1 MIALARNVSQKMKVK
16 TSDLTQIIA
25 QASCLPERLGKQ
37 LQVTDSEQ
45 QLTSRLQRWCKVSA
59 HGNWEKFQ
67 KRLLWDGLD
76 VEQVQQVLR
85 SLPVIDSQILPVWA
99 ETLRAMIK
107 TASNFNP
114 PSLTP
119 INSQNPLVFQELLL
133 PAISVARQ
141 QLLSRLGTNSLSSEH
156 LPLKILSESA
166 YLTFECSLF
175 EKLLNLSAKTLT
187 AEYSRSV
194 ALMGIQLQNQT
205 TPQDEYNTFVDK
217 LLEDGMLGFF
227 QQYPVLGRLMA
238 TAIDFWVEATADFIQ
253 RLQADI
259 PAIQQTFSPSQ
270 SELGKVIG
278 LQPSLSDP
286 HHQGKTVIAL
296 TFESGLKLVY
306 KPKGLEA
313 EVAFTQFLD
322 WCNQQDISLPFKVL
336 KICDRS
342 DYGWVE
348 YVEHLP
354 CADKAAAQRFYQ
366 RAGMLLC
373 LLHIL
378 RVSDCHHQNLVA
390 NGEHFVLVDMET
402 LMQPEAKLMADFPQ
416 VTEVEKIVGQQF
428 WDSVVRTGLLPRWN
442 FLENGCIAYQNNA
455 LSRCQNHPSPALTNL
470 PMLDG
475 IPLEGGDYLDE
486 IVWGFEQMY
495 RLLIS
500 HQQVLLAEDSPLTAL
515 QNVQVRF
522 MFRMSQVYGKILEHT
537 QSPKWLR
544 NGIDKS
550 IEIDHL
556 SRAFLTV
563 NEKPRSWRILSKELQ
578 AMEQLDIPYFR
589 AVPGSD
595 ELVLE
600 PGESIADYF
609 QEPSYKTVQTQL
621 ENLSEAD
628 LARQVEIIKGCF
640 YAQGKSVDLQGDSS
654 PGNTPPLKRGVGGI
668 EEALNSPN
676 PVKSQSHSLVPLT
689 KEQLLQEATRL
700 AEEIQARA
708 IWGSDGSVKW
718 IGFNYFPNAKCFQ
731 FEPLGNN
738 LYNGNSGIAL
748 FLAALDYVRGTNQ
761 FRELVMGALFS
772 IRKFLQTFDFESHR
786 RFVRQGIGGGMGLGS
801 LIYGLVTTSQF
812 LREPALVEDAAR
824 IANLITPE
832 LIAADQQFDIIY
844 GASGAILGLLSL
856 YHHTQE
862 PKILERAIN
871 CGQHLL
877 NHQVKVAGIPQAWNI
892 LQQGQYLGF
901 FHGAGGIAYALL
913 RLYAVTADS
922 AYLAAA
928 KAAITY
934 ERSVFLEQPEEKIQS
949 SRFDIAGEILLGRLA
964 SLSILNTND
973 FYQELEIV
981 LRTTHTNDL
990 IDVDSIRCGNFGKI
1004 EMLLLASQKFDRPEL
1019 REKALIRASDI
1030 VNDAQIAGGYQ
1041 FLKLPISVFNPGLF
1055 QGTAGIGYELLRLVE
1070 ELLPSVLSFVS

>member
-1 MIALARNVSQKMKVK
+1 MKVQK
-16 TSDLTQIIA
+16 SDLTQITA
-25 QASCLPERLGKQ
+25 QASCLSERLGKQ

-45 QLTSRLQRWCKVSA
+45 QLTLRLHRWCKVSA

-76 VEQVQQVLR
+76 VEQVQQALR
-85 SLPVIDSQILPVWA
+85 SLPVVDSQILPVWS
-99 ETLRAMIK
+99 ETLRAMIE
-107 TASNFNP
+107 TASNFHP

-119 INSQNPLVFQELLL
+119 INPQTLAFQELLL
-133 PAISVARQ
+133 PTIFVARQ
-141 QLLSRLGTNSLSSEH
+141 QLLIRLGTNSLSDEH
-156 LPLKILSESA
+156 LPLKILSESS
-166 YLTFECSLF
+166 YLTFECSLL

-187 AEYSRSV
+187 AEYSHFV
-194 ALMGIQLQNQT
+194 ALEQKFPDRMGIESQNQT
-205 TPQDEYNTFVDK
+205 NPQDKYNTFVEK
-217 LLEDGMLGFF
+217 LLGDGMLGFF

-238 TAIDFWVEATADFIQ
+238 TAVDFWVEAIADFLQ

-259 PAIQQTFSPSQ
+259 PAIQQIFSPLQ
-270 SELGKVIG
+270 SHLGKVIDI
-278 LQPSLSDP
+278 QPSLSDP
-286 HHQGKTVIAL
+286 HHQGRTVIAL
-296 TFESGLKLVY
+296 TFKSGLKLVY
-306 KPKGLEA
+306 KPKGLKA

-348 YVEHLP
+348 YIEHLP
-354 CADKAAAQRFYQ
+354 CIDKAAAQRFYQ
-366 RAGMLLC
+366 RSGMLLC

-378 RVSDCHHQNLVA
+378 RVTDCHHENLVA

-402 LMQPEAKLMADFPQ
+402 LMQPEAKLMTDFPEE
-416 VTEVEKIVGQQF
+416 TEVEKIVGKQF

-442 FLENGCIAYQNNA
+442 FLENGYIAYQNNA
-455 LSRCQNHPSPALTNL
+455 LSRCQNHPSPALTNV

-486 IVWGFEQMY
+486 IVWGFEQIY

-500 HQQVLLAEDSPLTAL
+500 RKHILLAEDSPLAAL
-515 QNVQVRF
+515 KNVQVRF
-522 MFRMSQVYGKILEHT
+522 MFRMSQVYAKILQHI

-544 NGIDKS
+544 NGIDRS

-556 SRAFLTV
+556 SRAFLV
-563 NEKPRSWRILSKELQ
+563 VDEKPHYWGILSKELQ
-578 AMEQLDIPYFR
+578 AMEQLDIPYFS
-589 AVPGSD
+589 ACPGSD

-600 PGESIADYF
+600 PGESLAEYF

-640 YAQGKSVDLQGDSS
+640 YAEGKAVNLERDSITLDS
-654 PGNTPPLKRGVGGI
+654 
-668 EEALNSPN
+668 
-676 PVKSQSHSLVPLT
+676 VKSQSHSLISLT
-689 KEQLLQEATRL
+689 KQQLLQEAMRL
-700 AEEIQARA
+700 AEEIQAQA
-708 IWGSDGSVKW
+708 IWGNDGSVKW

-731 FEPLGNN
+731 FEPLGDN

-772 IRKFLQTFDFESHR
+772 TRKFLQTFDFESHR

-801 LIYGLVTTSQF
+801 LIYGLVTISQF
-812 LREPALVEDAAR
+812 LKEPALVEDATG
-824 IANLITPE
+824 IANFITPE
-832 LIAADQQFDIIY
+832 LIATDQQFNIIY

-877 NHQVKVAGIPQAWNI
+877 NHQVKVAGIPQTWNI
-892 LQQGQYLGF
+892 LQQGQYTGF

-913 RLYAVTADS
+913 RLYAITADS

-928 KAAITY
+928 KAAMTY
-934 ERSVFLEQPEEKIQS
+934 EWSVFLQQTEKNIQF
-949 SRFDIAGEILLGRLA
+949 SRFDIAGEILLARLA
-964 SLSILNTND
+964 SLSILNTD
-973 FYQELEIV
+973 DVYQELEIV
-981 LRTTHTNDL
+981 LRTTRTNDL
-990 IDVDSIRCGNFGKI
+990 IDVDAIECGNFAKM
-1004 EMLLLASQKFDRPEL
+1004 EMLLLAAQKLNRPEL
-1019 REKALIRASDI
+1019 REEAIMKAFYI
-1030 VNDAQIAGGYQ
+1030 VNAAQLAGGYQ
-1041 FLKLPISVFNPGLF
+1041 FIKLPISVFNPGLF
-1055 QGTAGIGYELLRLVE
+1055 HGTAGIGYELLRVVE
-1070 ELLPSVLSFVS
+1070 DLLPSVLSFCISPAQFHR

>member
-1 MIALARNVSQKMKVK
+1 MKVK
-16 TSDLTQIIA
+16 ISDLTQIIA
-25 QASCLPERLGKQ
+25 QASCLSERVGKQ

-45 QLTSRLQRWCKVSA
+45 QLTSRLHRWCEVSA

-67 KRLLWDGLD
+67 KRLLWDRLD
-76 VEQVQQVLR
+76 VEQVQQALR
-85 SLPVIDSQILPVWA
+85 SLPVVDSQILPVWA
-99 ETLRAMIK
+99 KTLRAIIE
-107 TASNFNP
+107 TASNFHP

-119 INSQNPLVFQELLL
+119 INPQTLAFQELLL

-141 QLLSRLGTNSLSSEH
+141 QLLIRLGTNSLSGEH
-156 LPLKILSESA
+156 LPLKILSESS

-194 ALMGIQLQNQT
+194 ALVEIQLQNQAT
-205 TPQDEYNTFVDK
+205 YQDEYNTFVEK
-217 LLEDGMLGFF
+217 LLGDGMLGFF

-238 TAIDFWVEATADFIQ
+238 TAIDFWVEAIAYFLQ

-270 SELGKVIG
+270 SHLGKVIDIK
-278 LQPSLSDP
+278 PSLSDP
-286 HHQGKTVIAL
+286 HHQGRTVIAL

-306 KPKGLEA
+306 KPKGLGA

-366 RAGMLLC
+366 RSGMLLC

-378 RVSDCHHQNLVA
+378 RVTDCHHQNLIA

-402 LMQPEAKLMADFPQ
+402 LMQPEAKLMAGFPE
-416 VTEVEKIVGQQF
+416 VTAVEKIVGQQF
-428 WDSVVRTGLLPRWN
+428 WDSVVRTGLLPRWD

-455 LSRCQNHPSPALTNL
+455 LSRCQNHPSPALTNV
-470 PMLDG
+470 PMLNG
-475 IPLEGGDYLDE
+475 IPLEGNDYLDE
-486 IVWGFEQMY
+486 IVWGFEQIY
-495 RLLIS
+495 RFFMS
-500 HQQVLLAEDSPLTAL
+500 HQQVLLAEDSPLAAL

-522 MFRMSQVYGKILEHT
+522 MFRMTRIYGKILQHI

-550 IEIDHL
+550 IEIEHL
-556 SRAFLTV
+556 SRGFLTV
-563 NEKPRSWRILSKELQ
+563 NEKPHYWRILSKELQ
-578 AMEQLDIPYFR
+578 AMEQLDIPYFS
-589 AVPGSD
+589 ACPGSD
-595 ELVLE
+595 ELVFE
-600 PGESIADYF
+600 PGESIGEYF

-640 YAQGKSVDLQGDSS
+640 YAQGKAVNLQGDSIS
-654 PGNTPPLKRGVGGI
+654 PD
-668 EEALNSPN
+668 S
-676 PVKSQSHSLVPLT
+676 VKSQSHNLVPLT
-689 KEQLLQEATRL
+689 KEQLLEEATRL

-708 IWGSDGSVKW
+708 IWGSDGSVQW
-718 IGFNYFPNAKCFQ
+718 IGFNYIPNAKCFQ

-738 LYNGNSGIAL
+738 LYNGNCGIAL

-786 RFVRQGIGGGMGLGS
+786 RFVRQGIGGGMGLSS
-801 LIYGLVTTSQF
+801 LIYSLVTISQF
-812 LREPALVEDAAR
+812 LREPALVEDAVG
-824 IANLITPE
+824 IANFITPE

-928 KAAITY
+928 KAAIIY
-934 ERSVFLEQPEEKIQS
+934 ERSVFLQEPAKNIQS
-949 SRFDIAGEILLGRLA
+949 SRFDIAGEILLARLA
-964 SLSILNTND
+964 SLSILNTTD
-973 FYQELEIV
+973 VYQELEIV
-981 LRTTHTNDL
+981 LRTTRTNDL
-990 IDVDSIRCGNFGKI
+990 IDVDSLECGNFGKI
-1004 EMLLLASQKFDRPEL
+1004 EMLLLAAKKLNRPEL
-1019 REKALIRASDI
+1019 REDALIRASYI
-1030 VNDAQIAGGYQ
+1030 VTDAQLAGGYQ
-1041 FLKLPISVFNPGLF
+1041 FLKLPNSVFNPGLF

-1070 ELLPSVLSFVS
+1070 DLLPSVLSFC

>member
-1 MIALARNVSQKMKVK
+1 MKVK

-25 QASCLPERLGKQ
+25 QASCLSERLGKQ
-37 LQVTDSEQ
+37 LQVTESEQ
-45 QLTSRLQRWCKVSA
+45 QLTSRLQRWCKVSS

-76 VEQVQQVLR
+76 IEQVQQVLR
-85 SLPVIDSQILPVWA
+85 SLPVIDSQSLPFWA
-99 ETLRAMIK
+99 KTLRAMIE
-107 TASNFNP
+107 TASNFYP

-119 INSQNPLVFQELLL
+119 INPQTLAFQELLL

-141 QLLSRLGTNSLSSEH
+141 QLLIRLGTNSLSSQH
-156 LPLKILSESA
+156 LPLKILSESS

-187 AEYSRSV
+187 AEYSRFV
-194 ALMGIQLQNQT
+194 ALMEIQLQNQT
-205 TPQDEYNTFVDK
+205 NPQEEYNTFVEK
-217 LLEDGMLGFF
+217 LLADGMLGFF
-227 QQYPVLGRLMA
+227 LEYPVLGRLMA
-238 TAIDFWVEATADFIQ
+238 TAIDFWVEEIAYFLQ

-259 PAIQQTFSPSQ
+259 PAIQQIFSRSQ
-270 SELGKVIG
+270 PHLGKVIDIK
-278 LQPSLSDP
+278 PSLSDP
-286 HHQGKTVIAL
+286 HHQGRTVIAL
-296 TFESGLKLVY
+296 TFDSGLKLIY
-306 KPKGLEA
+306 KPKGLGA
-313 EVAFTQFLD
+313 EVAFTQLLD
-322 WCNQQDISLPFKVL
+322 WCNQQDIFLHFKVL

-354 CADKAAAQRFYQ
+354 CQDQAAAQRFYQ

-378 RVSDCHHQNLVA
+378 RVTDCHHQNLVA
-390 NGEHFVLVDMET
+390 HGEHFVLVDMET

-416 VTEVEKIVGQQF
+416 AKEVEKIVDKQF

-495 RLLIS
+495 RFLMS
-500 HQQVLLAEDSPLTAL
+500 HQQVLLAEDSPLVAF
-515 QNVQVRF
+515 QSVQVRF
-522 MFRMSQVYGKILEHT
+522 MFRMSQVYAKILEHT
-537 QSPKWLR
+537 QHPKWLR

-563 NEKPRSWRILSKELQ
+563 NEKPHYWQILSKELQ
-578 AMEQLDIPYFR
+578 AMEQLDIPYFS
-589 AVPGSD
+589 ACPGSD
-595 ELVLE
+595 ELVLA
-600 PGESIADYF
+600 PGESIAEYF
-609 QEPSYKTVQTQL
+609 HEPSYKTVQTQL
-621 ENLSEAD
+621 ENLNEED

-640 YAQGKSVDLQGDSS
+640 YAEGKTVNLQVESRTPDSVK
-654 PGNTPPLKRGVGGI
+654 T
-668 EEALNSPN
+668 
-676 PVKSQSHSLVPLT
+676 QSDHLIPLT

-708 IWGSDGSVKW
+708 ILGSDGSVQW
-718 IGFNYFPNAKCFQ
+718 IGFNYIPNAKCFQ
-731 FEPLGNN
+731 FAALGDN

-748 FLAALDYVRGTNQ
+748 FLAALDYVKGTNQ
-761 FRELVMGALFS
+761 FRELAMGALFS
-772 IRKFLQTFDFESHR
+772 LRKFLQTFDYQSQR

-801 LIYGLVTTSQF
+801 LIYGLVTISQF
-812 LREPALVEDAAR
+812 LREPALIEDAAK
-824 IANLITPE
+824 IANFITPE
-832 LIAADQQFDIIY
+832 LIAADQHFDIIY

-856 YHHTQE
+856 YHHTQN
-862 PKILERAIN
+862 PKILECAIN

-877 NHQVKVAGIPQAWNI
+877 NHQVQVAGVPQAWNI
-892 LQQGQYLGF
+892 LQQGQYIGF

-913 RLYAVTADS
+913 RLYEVTADS

-928 KAAITY
+928 KVAMTY
-934 ERSVFLEQPEEKIQS
+934 QWSVFLQQTEENIQS
-949 SRFDIAGEILLGRLA
+949 SRFHIAGEIFLARLA

-973 FYQELEIV
+973 FTQELEIV
-981 LRTTHTNDL
+981 LRTTPTSDL
-990 IDVDSIRCGNFGKI
+990 IDVDSIECGNFGKT
-1004 EMLLLASQKFDRPEL
+1004 EMLLLAGQKLIRPEL
-1019 REKALIRASDI
+1019 REKALIRASSI
-1030 VNDAQIAGGYQ
+1030 VNRGQLTGGYQ
-1041 FLKLPISVFNPGLF
+1041 FLKLPSSVFNPGLF

-1070 ELLPSVLSFVS
+1070 DLLPSVLSFCISRTQFHQ

>member
-1 MIALARNVSQKMKVK
+1 MKVK

-25 QASCLPERLGKQ
+25 QASCLSERMGKQ
-37 LQVTDSEQ
+37 LQVIDSEQ
-45 QLTSRLQRWCKVSA
+45 QLISCLQRWCKVSA

-76 VEQVQQVLR
+76 VEQVQQALR
-85 SLPVIDSQILPVWA
+85 SLPIVDSQVLPVWA
-99 ETLRAMIK
+99 ETLRAMIE
-107 TASNFNP
+107 TAYNFHP
-114 PSLTP
+114 PSLIP
-119 INSQNPLVFQELLL
+119 INPQEHIAFQELLL

-141 QLLSRLGTNSLSSEH
+141 QLLTRLGTNSLSDEH
-156 LPLKILSESA
+156 LPLKILSKSS
-166 YLTFECSLF
+166 YLTFERSLL

-187 AEYSRSV
+187 TEYSRSV
-194 ALMGIQLQNQT
+194 ALMEIQLQNQT
-205 TPQDEYNTFVDK
+205 TPQDEYNTFVEN
-217 LLEDGMLGFF
+217 LLGDGMLGFF

-238 TAIDFWVEATADFIQ
+238 TAINFWVEEIADFLH
-253 RLQADI
+253 RLQVDI

-270 SELGKVIG
+270 PDLGKV
-278 LQPSLSDP
+278 LDVQPSLSDP
-286 HHQGKTVIAL
+286 HHQGRTVTAL

-306 KPKGLEA
+306 KPKGLGA
-313 EVAFTQFLD
+313 EVAFTQFLN
-322 WCNQQDISLPFKVL
+322 WCNQQDISLLFKVL

-348 YVEHLP
+348 YIEHLP

-366 RAGMLLC
+366 RSGMLLC

-378 RVSDCHHQNLVA
+378 RVTDCHHQNLVA
-390 NGEHFVLVDMET
+390 NGEHFILVDMET
-402 LMQPEAKLMADFPQ
+402 LMQPEAKLIADFPQ
-416 VTEVEKIVGQQF
+416 ETEVEKIVGKQF
-428 WDSVVRTGLLPRWN
+428 WDSVVRTGFLPRWG

-455 LSRCQNHPSPALTNL
+455 LSRCQNHPSPALTNV

-475 IPLEGGDYLDE
+475 IPLEGVDYLDE

-500 HQQVLLAEDSPLTAL
+500 RKHILLAEDSPLAAL
-515 QNVQVRF
+515 KNVQVRF
-522 MFRMSQVYGKILEHT
+522 MFRMSKVYAKILEHI

-544 NGIDKS
+544 NGIDRS

-556 SRAFLTV
+556 SRAFLV
-563 NEKPRSWRILSKELQ
+563 IDEKPHYWRILSNELQ
-578 AMEQLDIPYFR
+578 AMEQLDIPYFS
-589 AVPGSD
+589 ACPGSD

-600 PGESIADYF
+600 PGKSIAEYF

-621 ENLSEAD
+621 ESLSTED
-628 LARQVEIIKGCF
+628 LAQQVEIIKGCF
-640 YAQGKSVDLQGDSS
+640 YAEGKTVNLQGNSITLDS
-654 PGNTPPLKRGVGGI
+654 
-668 EEALNSPN
+668 
-676 PVKSQSHSLVPLT
+676 VKSQSHSLVPLT

-731 FEPLGNN
+731 FEPLGDN

-772 IRKFLQTFDFESHR
+772 TRKFLQTFDFESHR

-812 LREPALVEDAAR
+812 LRQPALMEDAAK
-824 IANLITPE
+824 IANFITPE

-862 PKILERAIN
+862 PKILEPAIN

-877 NHQVKVAGIPQAWNI
+877 NHQVKAAGIPQAWNI
-892 LQQGQYLGF
+892 LQQGQYIGF

-934 ERSVFLEQPEEKIQS
+934 KWSVFQQQPEENIQC
-949 SRFDIAGEILLGRLA
+949 SRFDIAEEILLARLA

-973 FYQELEIV
+973 VDQELEIV
-981 LRTTHTNDL
+981 LRTTCTNDL
-990 IDVDSIRCGNFGKI
+990 IDVDSIECGNFGKI
-1004 EMLLLASQKFDRPEL
+1004 EMLLLAAQKLNRPKL
-1019 REKALIRASDI
+1019 REEALIRASYI
-1030 VNDAQIAGGYQ
+1030 VNNAQLVGGYQ
-1041 FLKLPISVFNPGLF
+1041 FLKLPSSVFNPGLF
-1055 QGTAGIGYELLRLVE
+1055 QGTTGIGYELLRLVE
-1070 ELLPSVLSFVS
+1070 DSLPSILSF

>member
-1 MIALARNVSQKMKVK
+1 MKVK
-16 TSDLTQIIA
+16 TSDLMQIII
-25 QASCLPERLGKQ
+25 QASCLSERLGKQ

-59 HGNWEKFQ
+59 HGNWGKFQ

-76 VEQVQQVLR
+76 IEQVQQVLR
-85 SLPVIDSQILPVWA
+85 SLPVVDSQILPVWA
-99 ETLRAMIK
+99 ETLRAIIE
-107 TASNFNP
+107 TASNFHP
-114 PSLTP
+114 PSLTL
-119 INSQNPLVFQELLL
+119 INPQKPLAFQELLL

-141 QLLSRLGTNSLSSEH
+141 QLLIRLGTNSLSDEH
-156 LPLKILSESA
+156 LPLKILSESS
-166 YLTFECSLF
+166 YLTFECSLL
-175 EKLLNLSAKTLT
+175 EKLLNLSAKTLA
-187 AEYSRSV
+187 AEYSRFV
-194 ALMGIQLQNQT
+194 ALEQKLLHEVEIKPQNLT
-205 TPQDEYNTFVDK
+205 TRQDKYNTFVEK
-217 LLEDGMLGFF
+217 LLEDGMLRFF
-227 QQYPVLGRLMA
+227 QQYSVLGRLMA
-238 TAIDFWVEATADFIQ
+238 TAIDFWVEAIADFLQ
-253 RLQADI
+253 RLQVDI
-259 PAIQQTFSPSQ
+259 SEIQQIFSPSQ
-270 SELGKVIG
+270 PYLGKVIDI
-278 LQPSLSDP
+278 QPSLSDP
-286 HHQGKTVIAL
+286 HHQGRTVIAL

-306 KPKGLEA
+306 KPKVLGA

-354 CADKAAAQRFYQ
+354 CKDQAAAQRFYQ

-378 RVSDCHHQNLVA
+378 RVTDCHHENLVA

-416 VTEVEKIVGQQF
+416 VTEVEKVVGKQF
-428 WDSVVRTGLLPRWN
+428 WDSVVRTGLLPRWD

-455 LSRCQNHPSPALTNL
+455 LSRCQNHPSPALTNV
-470 PMLDG
+470 PMLNG

-500 HQQVLLAEDSPLTAL
+500 RQHILLAEDSPLVAL

-522 MFRMSQVYGKILEHT
+522 MFRMTQVYGKILQHI

-544 NGIDKS
+544 NGIDRS

-556 SRAFLTV
+556 SRGFLV
-563 NEKPRSWRILSKELQ
+563 VDEKPHNWRILSKELQ
-578 AMEQLDIPYFR
+578 AMEQLDIPYFS

-595 ELVLE
+595 KLVLE
-600 PGESIADYF
+600 PGESIAEYF

-621 ENLSEAD
+621 ENLSTAD

-640 YAQGKSVDLQGDSS
+640 YAQGKSVNLQGDSI
-654 PGNTPPLKRGVGGI
+654 TP
-668 EEALNSPN
+668 E
-676 PVKSQSHSLVPLT
+676 PVKSQIHSLVSLT

-708 IWGSDGSVKW
+708 IWGNDGSVQW
-718 IGFNYFPNAKCFQ
+718 IGFNYFPNANCFQ
-731 FEPLGNN
+731 FEPLGDN

-772 IRKFLQTFDFESHR
+772 IRKFLQTFHFESHR

-801 LIYGLVTTSQF
+801 LIYALVTISQF
-812 LREPALVEDAAR
+812 FREPALVEDAGG

-877 NHQVKVAGIPQAWNI
+877 NHQVKVAGIPQAWDI
-892 LQQGQYLGF
+892 LQQGQYTGF

-922 AYLAAA
+922 TYLAAA
-928 KAAITY
+928 KAAMTY
-934 ERSVFLEQPEEKIQS
+934 EWSVFLQPEENIQS
-949 SRFDIAGEILLGRLA
+949 SRFDLPGEILLARLA
-964 SLSILNTND
+964 SLSILNTTD
-973 FYQELEIV
+973 VDQELEIV
-981 LRTTHTNDL
+981 LITTRTNDL
-990 IDVDSIRCGNFGKI
+990 IDVDSIECGNFGKI
-1004 EMLLLASQKFDRPEL
+1004 EMLLLAAQKLDRPEL
-1019 REKALIRASDI
+1019 REEALTRTSYI
-1030 VNDAQIAGGYQ
+1030 VNAARLAGGYQ
-1041 FLKLPISVFNPGLF
+1041 FFKLPSSVFNPGLF

-1070 ELLPSVLSFVS
+1070 DLLPSVLSFCICPAQFHQ

>member
-1 MIALARNVSQKMKVK
+1 MKVK

-25 QASCLPERLGKQ
+25 QASCLSERLGKQ

-45 QLTSRLQRWCKVSA
+45 QLTSHLQRWCKVSA

-85 SLPVIDSQILPVWA
+85 SLPVVDSQIPVWA
-99 ETLRAMIK
+99 ETLRAMIE
-107 TASNFNP
+107 TASNFHL

-119 INSQNPLVFQELLL
+119 INPQTLAFQELLL

-141 QLLSRLGTNSLSSEH
+141 QLLTRLDTNSLSNEH
-156 LPLKILSESA
+156 LPLKVLSESA
-166 YLTFECSLF
+166 YLTFECSLL

-187 AEYSRSV
+187 AEYSRFV

-205 TPQDEYNTFVDK
+205 TWQNEYNTFVDK
-217 LLEDGMLGFF
+217 LLQDGMLGFF
-227 QQYPVLGRLMA
+227 LQYPVLGRLMA

-270 SELGKVIG
+270 SHLGKVIDIE
-278 LQPSLSDP
+278 PSLSDP
-286 HHQGKTVIAL
+286 HHQGRTVIAL

-306 KPKGLEA
+306 KPKGLGA

-322 WCNQQDISLPFKVL
+322 WCNQQDISLLFKVL

-354 CADKAAAQRFYQ
+354 CKDQAAAQRFYQ

-378 RVSDCHHQNLVA
+378 RVTDCHHQNLVA

-416 VTEVEKIVGQQF
+416 ITEVEKIVDKQF
-428 WDSVVRTGLLPRWN
+428 WNSVIRTGLLPRWN

-455 LSRCQNHPSPALTNL
+455 LSRCQNHPSPALTNV
-470 PMLDG
+470 PMLNG

-486 IVWGFEQMY
+486 IVRGFEQIY

-500 HQQVLLAEDSPLTAL
+500 RQHILLSEDSPLTAL

-522 MFRMSQVYGKILEHT
+522 MFRMSQVYGKILEHI

-589 AVPGSD
+589 AVPGSN

-600 PGESIADYF
+600 PGESIAEYF

-621 ENLSEAD
+621 ESLSEAD

-640 YAQGKSVDLQGDSS
+640 YAQGKVVNLQGGSI
-654 PGNTPPLKRGVGGI
+654 TP
-668 EEALNSPN
+668 A

-708 IWGSDGSVKW
+708 IWGSDGSVRW
-718 IGFNYFPNAKCFQ
+718 IGFSYLPNAKCFQ
-731 FEPLGNN
+731 FGPLGDN
-738 LYNGNSGIAL
+738 LYNGNCGIAL
-748 FLAALDYVRGTNQ
+748 FLAALDYVRGTSQ
-761 FRELVMGALFS
+761 FRDLVMGALFS
-772 IRKFLQTFDFESHR
+772 IRKFLQTFDFESRR

-801 LIYGLVTTSQF
+801 LIYGLVTISQF
-812 LREPALVEDAAR
+812 LREPTLVEDAVG
-824 IANLITPE
+824 IANFITPE

-844 GASGAILGLLSL
+844 GASGTILGLLSL

-862 PKILERAIN
+862 PKILERVIN

-877 NHQVKVAGIPQAWNI
+877 KHQVKVAGISQAWNI
-892 LQQGQYLGF
+892 LQQGQYTGF

-913 RLYAVTADS
+913 RLYAVTTDS

-928 KAAITY
+928 KAAMTY
-934 ERSVFLEQPEEKIQS
+934 EWSVFLQELEKNIQA
-949 SRFDIAGEILLGRLA
+949 SRFDIARKILLARLA
-964 SLSILNTND
+964 SLSILNTTD
-973 FYQELEIV
+973 VCQELETV
-981 LRTTHTNDL
+981 LRTTRISDL
-990 IDVDSIRCGNFGKI
+990 IDVDSIECGNFGKI
-1004 EMLLLASQKFDRPEL
+1004 DMLLLAAQKLNRPEL
-1019 REKALIRASDI
+1019 REETLKRASYI
-1030 VNDAQIAGGYQ
+1030 VNGAQLAGGYQ
-1041 FLKLPISVFNPGLF
+1041 SLKLPSSVFNPGLF
-1055 QGTAGIGYELLRLVE
+1055 QGTAGIGYELLQLVE
-1070 ELLPSVLSFVS
+1070 GLLPSVSCFYTSLT

>member
-1 MIALARNVSQKMKVK
+1 MKVK

-25 QASCLPERLGKQ
+25 RASYLSERLGKQ
-37 LQVTDSEQ
+37 LQVTESEQ
-45 QLTSRLQRWCKVSA
+45 QLTSRLHRWCKVSA

-67 KRLLWDGLD
+67 KRLLWDGLE

-85 SLPVIDSQILPVWA
+85 SHPVVDSQSLPVWA
-99 ETLRAMIK
+99 ETLRAIIE
-107 TASNFNP
+107 TASNFEP
-114 PSLTP
+114 PSFTP
-119 INSQNPLVFQELLL
+119 INPQNFLAFQELLL

-141 QLLSRLGTNSLSSEH
+141 QLLIRLDANFLSGQH
-156 LPLKILSESA
+156 LPLKVISESA
-166 YLTFECSLF
+166 YLAFECSLF

-194 ALMGIQLQNQT
+194 ALMEVQLPNQN
-205 TPQDEYNTFVDK
+205 PQDQYNTFVEK
-217 LLEDGMLGFF
+217 LLGDGMLGFF

-238 TAIDFWVEATADFIQ
+238 TYIDFWVEEIADFLQ
-253 RLQADI
+253 RLQVDI
-259 PAIQQTFSPSQ
+259 PAIQQTFSLSQ
-270 SELGKVIG
+270 SHLGKVIEIK
-278 LQPSLSDP
+278 PSLSDP
-286 HHQGKTVIAL
+286 HHQGRTVTAL
-296 TFESGLKLVY
+296 IFESGLKLIY
-306 KPKGLEA
+306 KPKGLGA

-322 WCNQQDISLPFKVL
+322 WCNQQDICLPFKVL

-354 CADKAAAQRFYQ
+354 CADQAAAQRFYQ
-366 RAGMLLC
+366 RSGMLLC

-378 RVSDCHHQNLVA
+378 RVTDCHHQNLVA

-402 LMQPEAKLMADFPQ
+402 LMHPEAKLMAEFPQ

-428 WDSVVRTGLLPRWN
+428 WDSVVRTGILPRWN

-455 LSRCQNHPSPALTNL
+455 LSRCQNHPSPALTNV
-470 PMLDG
+470 PMLDS

-495 RLLIS
+495 RFLMS
-500 HQQVLLAEDSPLTAL
+500 HQQVLLAEDSPLAAL

-522 MFRMSQVYGKILEHT
+522 MFRMSQVYAKILEHI
-537 QSPKWLR
+537 QSPKSLR

-563 NEKPRSWRILSKELQ
+563 DEKPHYWQILSKELQ
-578 AMEQLDIPYFR
+578 AMEQLDIPYFS
-589 AVPGSD
+589 ACPGSD
-595 ELVLE
+595 ELVLA
-600 PGESIADYF
+600 PGESIGKYF

-621 ENLSEAD
+621 ENLSETD

-640 YAQGKSVDLQGDSS
+640 YAEGKTVNLQVESRTPDSVK
-654 PGNTPPLKRGVGGI
+654 T
-668 EEALNSPN
+668 
-676 PVKSQSHSLVPLT
+676 QSDHLIPLT

-700 AEEIQARA
+700 AEEIQSRA

-718 IGFNYFPNAKCFQ
+718 IGFNYIPNAKCFQ
-731 FEPLGNN
+731 FKPLGDN

-748 FLAALDYVRGTNQ
+748 FLAALDYVKGTNEFQ
-761 FRELVMGALFS
+761 ELVMGALFS
-772 IRKFLQTFDFESHR
+772 LRKFLQTFDYESQR

-801 LIYGLVTTSQF
+801 LIYGLVTISQF
-812 LREPALVEDAAR
+812 LREPALVEDAVK
-824 IANLITPE
+824 IANFITPE

-856 YHHTQE
+856 YRHIQD

-877 NHQVKVAGIPQAWNI
+877 NHQVKVAGIPQAWNT

-913 RLYAVTADS
+913 RLYEVTSNS

-928 KAAITY
+928 KAAISY
-934 ERSVFLEQPEEKIQS
+934 EWSVFLQQTKENIQAS
-949 SRFDIAGEILLGRLA
+949 GFDIAGKILLGRLA
-964 SLSILNTND
+964 SLSILDTTD
-973 FYQELEIV
+973 VDQELEIF
-981 LRTTHTNDL
+981 LRTTRTNDL
-990 IDVDSIRCGNFGKI
+990 IDVDSIEIGNFGKI
-1004 EMLLLASQKFDRPEL
+1004 EMLLLAAQKLDRPKL
-1019 REKALIRASDI
+1019 REEALIRASSI
-1030 VNDAQIAGGYQ
+1030 INRGQVAGDYQ
-1041 FLKLPISVFNPGLF
+1041 FLKLTSFVFNPGLF

-1070 ELLPSVLSFVS
+1070 DLLPSVLSFCMNPAQFYR

>member
-1 MIALARNVSQKMKVK
+1 MKVK

-25 QASCLPERLGKQ
+25 QASCLSERLGKK

-45 QLTSRLQRWCKVSA
+45 QLTSRLQRWCKVSS

-67 KRLLWDGLD
+67 KRLLWDGLNI
-76 VEQVQQVLR
+76 EQVQQALR

-99 ETLRAMIK
+99 ETLRAMIE
-107 TASNFNP
+107 TASNFYS

-119 INSQNPLVFQELLL
+119 INSRNPLAFQELLL

-141 QLLSRLGTNSLSSEH
+141 QLLTRLGSNSLSEEY

-166 YLTFECSLF
+166 YLTLECSLL
-175 EKLLNLSAKTLT
+175 EQLLNLSTKTLT
-187 AEYSRSV
+187 AEYSNSV
-194 ALMGIQLQNQT
+194 ALMKVQLQNQAT
-205 TPQDEYNTFVDK
+205 RQNEYNAFVEK
-217 LLEDGMLGFF
+217 LLGDGMLGFF

-238 TAIDFWVEATADFIQ
+238 TAIDFWVEATADFLQ
-253 RLQADI
+253 RLQVDI
-259 PAIQQTFSPSQ
+259 PAIGQIFSPSQ
-270 SELGKVIG
+270 PYLGKVVDI
-278 LQPSLSDP
+278 QPSLSDP

-296 TFESGLKLVY
+296 TFDSGLKLVY
-306 KPKGLEA
+306 KPKGLGA

-342 DYGWVE
+342 NYGWVE
-348 YVEHLP
+348 YVEHLS
-354 CADKAAAQRFYQ
+354 CKDQAAAQRFYQ

-373 LLHIL
+373 LLYTL
-378 RVSDCHHQNLVA
+378 RVTDCHHQNLVA

-402 LMQPEAKLMADFPQ
+402 LMQPEAKLMADSPQ
-416 VTEVEKIVGQQF
+416 VTEVEEIVGKQF
-428 WDSVVRTGLLPRWN
+428 WDSVVRTGILPRWD
-442 FLENGCIAYQNNA
+442 FLKNGCIAYQNNA
-455 LSRCQNHPSPALTNL
+455 LSRCQNHPSPALTNV

-475 IPLEGGDYLDE
+475 IPLAGEDYLDE
-486 IVWGFEQMY
+486 IVGGFEKMY

-500 HQQVLLAEDSPLTAL
+500 RQHILLAEDSPLAAL

-522 MFRMSQVYGKILEHT
+522 MFRMSQVYAKILEHS
-537 QSPKWLR
+537 QHPKWLR
-544 NGIDKS
+544 NGIDRS

-556 SRAFLTV
+556 SRAFLV
-563 NEKPRSWRILSKELQ
+563 VDEKPHYWRILSKEVQ
-578 AMEQLDIPYFR
+578 AMEQLDIPYFS
-589 AVPGSD
+589 AFPGSD

-600 PGESIADYF
+600 PGESIVEYL
-609 QEPSYKTVQTQL
+609 QEPSYKTVQTQFK
-621 ENLSEAD
+621 NLSEAN
-628 LARQVEIIKGCF
+628 LAQQVEIIKGCF
-640 YAQGKSVDLQGDSS
+640 YAQGKSVNLQGDSS
-654 PGNTPPLKRGVGGI
+654 PENTPPLKRGVGGI
-668 EEALNSPN
+668 EEAVNSPN
-676 PVKSQSHSLVPLT
+676 SVKSQSDSLIPLT

-718 IGFNYFPNAKCFQ
+718 IGFNYLPNAQCFQ
-731 FEPLGNN
+731 FEPLSNN

-748 FLAALDYVRGTNQ
+748 FLAALDYVKGTNQ

-801 LIYGLVTTSQF
+801 LIYGLVTISQF
-812 LREPALVEDAAR
+812 LREPALVEDATA
-824 IANLITPE
+824 IANFITPE
-832 LIAADQQFDIIY
+832 LIAADGQFDIIY

-871 CGQHLL
+871 CGEHLL
-877 NHQVKVAGIPQAWNI
+877 NHQVKVAGTPQAWNI
-892 LQQGQYLGF
+892 LQQGQYIGF

-928 KAAITY
+928 KAAMTY
-934 ERSVFLEQPEEKIQS
+934 EWSVFQQPEENIQS
-949 SRFDIAGEILLGRLA
+949 SKFDIVGEILLARLA

-973 FYQELEIV
+973 VDQELETV
-981 LRTTHTNDL
+981 LRTIRTNDL
-990 IDVDSIRCGNFGKI
+990 IDVDSIERGNFGKI
-1004 EMLLLASQKFDRPEL
+1004 EMLLLATQKIDRSEL
-1019 REKALIRASDI
+1019 REEALLRAFSI
-1030 VNDAQIAGGYQ
+1030 VNRGQVAGGYQ
-1041 FLKLPISVFNPGLF
+1041 FLELPSSVFNPGLF

-1070 ELLPSVLSFVS
+1070 ESLPSLLSFCMSPAQFHR

>member
-1 MIALARNVSQKMKVK
+1 MKVK

-25 QASCLPERLGKQ
+25 QASCLSERLGKQ

-45 QLTSRLQRWCKVSA
+45 QLTSRLHRWCEVSA

-67 KRLLWDGLD
+67 KRLLWDELD
-76 VEQVQQVLR
+76 VEQVQQALR
-85 SLPVIDSQILPVWA
+85 SLPVVDSQILPFWA
-99 ETLRAMIK
+99 ETLRAMIE
-107 TASNFNP
+107 TAANFHP
-114 PSLTP
+114 PSLTL
-119 INSQNPLVFQELLL
+119 INPQKPLYFQELLL

-141 QLLSRLGTNSLSSEH
+141 QLLTRLGTNFLSGEH

-166 YLTFECSLF
+166 YLAFECSLL

-205 TPQDEYNTFVDK
+205 TRQDEYNTFVDK
-217 LLEDGMLGFF
+217 LLGDGMLGFF

-238 TAIDFWVEATADFIQ
+238 TAIDFWVEAIADFLQ

-270 SELGKVIG
+270 SHLGKVIDIK
-278 LQPSLSDP
+278 PSLSDP
-286 HHQGKTVIAL
+286 HHQGRTVIAL

-306 KPKGLEA
+306 KPKGLGA

-348 YVEHLP
+348 YAEHMP
-354 CADKAAAQRFYQ
+354 CKDQAAAQRFYQ

-373 LLHIL
+373 LLYTL
-378 RVSDCHHQNLVA
+378 RVTDCHHQNLVA
-390 NGEHFVLVDMET
+390 NGEHLVLVDMET
-402 LMQPEAKLMADFPQ
+402 LMHPVAKLMADFPQ
-416 VTEVEKIVGQQF
+416 ITEVEKIVGKQF
-428 WDSVVRTGLLPRWN
+428 SDSVVSPGLLPRWD

-455 LSRCQNHPSPALTNL
+455 LSRCQNHPSPALTNV

-475 IPLEGGDYLDE
+475 IPLAGGDYLDE

-500 HQQVLLAEDSPLTAL
+500 RQDILLAEDSPLAAL

-522 MFRMSQVYGKILEHT
+522 MFRMTRIYGKILQHI

-544 NGIDKS
+544 NGIDRS

-563 NEKPRSWRILSKELQ
+563 NEKPHNWRILSGELK
-578 AMEQLDIPYFR
+578 AMEQLDIPYFS
-589 AVPGSD
+589 AFPGSVQ
-595 ELVLE
+595 LVLE
-600 PGESIADYF
+600 PRESIAEYF

-640 YAQGKSVDLQGDSS
+640 YAQGKSVNLQGYSI
-654 PGNTPPLKRGVGGI
+654 TPD
-668 EEALNSPN
+668 
-676 PVKSQSHSLVPLT
+676 PVKSQSHSLVSLT

-718 IGFNYFPNAKCFQ
+718 IGFNYIPNAKCFQ
-731 FEPLGNN
+731 FEPLGDN

-772 IRKFLQTFDFESHR
+772 IRKFLQTFYFESHR

-801 LIYGLVTTSQF
+801 LIYGVVTISEF
-812 LREPALVEDAAR
+812 LREPALVEDATG
-824 IANLITPE
+824 IANFITPE

-862 PKILERAIN
+862 PKILERAIH

-892 LQQGQYLGF
+892 LQQGQYTGF

-934 ERSVFLEQPEEKIQS
+934 EWSVFVRQPEKNIQS
-949 SRFDIAGEILLGRLA
+949 SRFDIAGEILLVRLA

-973 FYQELEIV
+973 IYKELEIV
-981 LRTTHTNDL
+981 LRTTRTNDL
-990 IDVDSIRCGNFGKI
+990 IDVDSIECGNFGKI
-1004 EMLLLASQKFDRPEL
+1004 EILLLAAQKLDRPEL
-1019 REKALIRASDI
+1019 REEAIVRASYI
-1030 VNDAQIAGGYQ
+1030 VNGAQLAGGYQ
-1041 FLKLPISVFNPGLF
+1041 FLKLPSSVFNPGLF
-1055 QGTAGIGYELLRLVE
+1055 QGTAGIGYELLRLIKD
-1070 ELLPSVLSFVS
+1070 LLPSVLSF

>member
-1 MIALARNVSQKMKVK
+1 MKVK

-25 QASCLPERLGKQ
+25 QASCLSERLGK

-45 QLTSRLQRWCKVSA
+45 QLTLRLHRWCKVSA

-76 VEQVQQVLR
+76 IEQVQQALR
-85 SLPVIDSQILPVWA
+85 SLPVVDSKNLPVWA
-99 ETLRAMIK
+99 ETLRAMIE
-107 TASNFNP
+107 TASNFHP

-119 INSQNPLVFQELLL
+119 INPQTLVFQELLL

-141 QLLSRLGTNSLSSEH
+141 QLLTRLGTNFLSNEH
-156 LPLKILSESA
+156 LPLKILSESS
-166 YLTFECSLF
+166 YLTFECSLL
-175 EKLLNLSAKTLT
+175 EKLLNLSTKTLT

-194 ALMGIQLQNQT
+194 ALEQKLLHEVEIKPQNQT
-205 TPQDEYNTFVDK
+205 TCQDEYNTFVEK
-217 LLEDGMLGFF
+217 LLGDGMLEFF

-238 TAIDFWVEATADFIQ
+238 TAIDFWVEAIADFLQ

-259 PAIQQTFSPSQ
+259 PTIQQTFSPSQ
-270 SELGKVIG
+270 SHLGKVIDI
-278 LQPSLSDP
+278 QPSLSDP
-286 HHQGKTVIAL
+286 HHQGRTVIAL
-296 TFESGLKLVY
+296 TFESGLKLIY
-306 KPKGLEA
+306 KPKGLGA

-366 RAGMLLC
+366 RSGMLLC

-378 RVSDCHHQNLVA
+378 RVTDCHHENLIA

-402 LMQPEAKLMADFPQ
+402 IMQPEAKLMADFPEL
-416 VTEVEKIVGQQF
+416 TEVEKVVGKQF
-428 WDSVVRTGLLPRWN
+428 SDSVVRTELLPRWH
-442 FLENGCIAYQNNA
+442 FLENGCVAYQKNA
-455 LSRCQNHPSPALTNL
+455 LSRCENHPSPALTNV

-475 IPLEGGDYLDE
+475 IPLGGGDYLDE
-486 IVWGFEQMY
+486 IVWGFKQIY
-495 RLLIS
+495 RFFMS
-500 HQQVLLAEDSPLTAL
+500 HQQVLLAEYSPLAAL

-522 MFRMSQVYGKILEHT
+522 MFRMTQLYGKILQQI

-550 IEIDHL
+550 IEIDRL
-556 SRAFLTV
+556 SRAFLV
-563 NEKPRSWRILSKELQ
+563 VDEKPHNWQILSKELQ
-578 AMEQLDIPYFR
+578 AMEQLDIPYFS
-589 AVPGSD
+589 ACPGSD
-595 ELVLE
+595 ELVL
-600 PGESIADYF
+600 PGESIAKYF

-640 YAQGKSVDLQGDSS
+640 YAQGKSVNLQVDSI
-654 PGNTPPLKRGVGGI
+654 TPEPL
-668 EEALNSPN
+668 
-676 PVKSQSHSLVPLT
+676 KSQSHSLVPLT
-689 KEQLLQEATRL
+689 KKEQLLQEATRL

-731 FEPLGNN
+731 FEPLGDN

-786 RFVRQGIGGGMGLGS
+786 SFVRQGIGGGMGLGS
-801 LIYGLVTTSQF
+801 LIYGLVTISQF
-812 LREPALVEDAAR
+812 LREPALMEDAAG

-856 YHHTQE
+856 YGHTQE
-862 PKILERAIN
+862 LKILERAIN

-877 NHQVKVAGIPQAWNI
+877 NHQVKVAGIPQAWSL
-892 LQQGQYLGF
+892 LQQGQYTGF

-913 RLYAVTADS
+913 RLYEITADS

-934 ERSVFLEQPEEKIQS
+934 ERNVFLQELQENIQFS
-949 SRFDIAGEILLGRLA
+949 MFDIAGEILLARLA

-973 FYQELEIV
+973 VYQELEIV
-981 LRTTHTNDL
+981 LRTTRTNDL
-990 IDVDSIRCGNFGKI
+990 IDIDSIERGNFGKI
-1004 EMLLLASQKFDRPEL
+1004 DMLLLAAHKLDRPEL
-1019 REKALIRASDI
+1019 REEALVRASCI
-1030 VNDAQIAGGYQ
+1030 INSAQLAGGYQ
-1041 FLKLPISVFNPGLF
+1041 FMKLPNSVFNPGLF

-1070 ELLPSVLSFVS
+1070 DLLPSVLPF

>member
-1 MIALARNVSQKMKVK
+1 MKVK

-25 QASCLPERLGKQ
+25 QASCLSERLGKL

-45 QLTSRLQRWCKVSA
+45 QLISRLQRWCKVSA

-85 SLPVIDSQILPVWA
+85 SLPVVDSQILPVWA
-99 ETLRAMIK
+99 ETLRAMIE
-107 TASNFNP
+107 TASNFHS

-119 INSQNPLVFQELLL
+119 INPHKPLAFQELLL

-141 QLLSRLGTNSLSSEH
+141 QLLIRLGTNSLSDEH
-156 LPLKILSESA
+156 LPLKILSESS
-166 YLTFECSLF
+166 YLTFEYSLL

-187 AEYSRSV
+187 VEYSRFI
-194 ALMGIQLQNQT
+194 ALEQKFLHEVEIQLQNQT
-205 TPQDEYNTFVDK
+205 TRQDEYNTFVEK

-238 TAIDFWVEATADFIQ
+238 TAIDFWVEAIADFLQ

-270 SELGKVIG
+270 SHLGKVIDI
-278 LQPSLSDP
+278 QPSLSDP
-286 HHQGKTVIAL
+286 HHQGRTVIAL

-306 KPKGLEA
+306 KPKGLGA

-336 KICDRS
+336 KICVPRSGSRRDRS

-366 RAGMLLC
+366 RSGMLLC

-378 RVSDCHHQNLVA
+378 RVTDCHHQNLVA

-402 LMQPEAKLMADFPQ
+402 TMQPEAKLRTDFPEL
-416 VTEVEKIVGQQF
+416 TEVEKVVGKQF
-428 WDSVVRTGLLPRWN
+428 WDSVVRTGILPRWH

-455 LSRCQNHPSPALTNL
+455 LSRCQNHPSPALTNV

-475 IPLEGGDYLDE
+475 IPLEGGDYLNE

-495 RLLIS
+495 GFLMS
-500 HQQVLLAEDSPLTAL
+500 HQQVLLAEDSPLAAL
-515 QNVQVRF
+515 QNVEVRF
-522 MFRMSQVYGKILEHT
+522 MFRMSQVYAKILEHI

-556 SRAFLTV
+556 SRAFLV
-563 NEKPRSWRILSKELQ
+563 VDEKPHYWRILSKELQ
-578 AMEQLDIPYFR
+578 AMEQLDIPYFS
-589 AVPGSD
+589 ACPGSD

-600 PGESIADYF
+600 RGESIAEYF

-628 LARQVEIIKGCF
+628 FARQVEIIKGCF
-640 YAQGKSVDLQGDSS
+640 YALGKSVNLQGDLIA
-654 PGNTPPLKRGVGGI
+654 PK
-668 EEALNSPN
+668 

-718 IGFNYFPNAKCFQ
+718 IGFNYIPNAKCFQ
-731 FEPLGNN
+731 FEPLGDN

-772 IRKFLQTFDFESHR
+772 LRKFLQTFDFESHR

-801 LIYGLVTTSQF
+801 LIYSLVTISQF
-812 LREPALVEDAAR
+812 LREPAIVEDAVR
-824 IANLITPE
+824 LANFITPE

-856 YHHTQE
+856 YHHIQE

-892 LQQGQYLGF
+892 LQQAQYVGF

-928 KAAITY
+928 KAAMTY
-934 ERSVFLEQPEEKIQS
+934 EQSVFLQQPEKNIQFS
-949 SRFDIAGEILLGRLA
+949 KFDIAGEILLARLA
-964 SLSILNTND
+964 SLSILNTSD
-973 FYQELEIV
+973 VYQELEIV
-981 LRTTHTNDL
+981 LRTTGTNDL
-990 IDVDSIRCGNFGKI
+990 INVYSIECGNFGKI
-1004 EMLLLASQKFDRPEL
+1004 DILLLAAQKLGCPEL
-1019 REKALIRASDI
+1019 REEALIRASCI
-1030 VNDAQIAGGYQ
+1030 VNAARLAGGYQ
-1041 FLKLPISVFNPGLF
+1041 FLKLPSSVFNPGLF
-1055 QGTAGIGYELLRLVE
+1055 QGTAGIGYELLCLVE
-1070 ELLPSVLSFVS
+1070 DLLPSVLSFCMSPAQFHR

>member
-1 MIALARNVSQKMKVK
+1 MKVK

-25 QASCLPERLGKQ
+25 QASCLSERLGQQ

-45 QLTSRLQRWCKVSA
+45 QLTSRFNRWCKVSS

-76 VEQVQQVLR
+76 FEQVQQVLR
-85 SLPVIDSQILPVWA
+85 SLPVVDGQILPVWA
-99 ETLRAMIK
+99 ETLRAIIE
-107 TASNFNP
+107 TAYNFHP
-114 PSLTP
+114 PSLIP
-119 INSQNPLVFQELLL
+119 INPQKPLPFQELLL
-133 PAISVARQ
+133 PAIYVAQQ
-141 QLLSRLGTNSLSSEH
+141 QLLTRLSTNHSLCDEH

-166 YLTFECSLF
+166 YLAFECSLL

-187 AEYSRSV
+187 AEYSRF
-194 ALMGIQLQNQT
+194 ADLMEIQLQNQT
-205 TPQDEYNTFVDK
+205 TPQDKYNTFVEN

-238 TAIDFWVEATADFIQ
+238 TAIDFWVEEIADFVQ
-253 RLQADI
+253 RLQVDI
-259 PAIQQTFSPSQ
+259 LEIQQTFSPSQ
-270 SELGKVIG
+270 SHLGRVIEI
-278 LQPSLSDP
+278 QPSLSDP
-286 HHQGKTVIAL
+286 HHQGRTVIAL

-306 KPKGLEA
+306 KPKGLGA

-336 KICDRS
+336 KICVPRSGSRRDRS
-342 DYGWVE
+342 NYGWVE

-354 CADKAAAQRFYQ
+354 CTDKAAAQRFYQ

-378 RVSDCHHQNLVA
+378 RVTDCHHQNLIA

-402 LMQPEAKLMADFPQ
+402 LMQPEAKLMTNFSEE
-416 VTEVEKIVGQQF
+416 TEVEKIVSKQF
-428 WDSVVRTGLLPRWN
+428 WDSVVRSGILPRWN

-455 LSRCQNHPSPALTNL
+455 LSRCQNHPSPALTNV
-470 PMLDG
+470 PILDG
-475 IPLEGGDYLDE
+475 IPLDGGDYLDE
-486 IVWGFEQMY
+486 IMWGFKQIY
-495 RLLIS
+495 CLLIS
-500 HQQVLLAEDSPLTAL
+500 RKHILLAEDSPLAAF

-522 MFRMSQVYGKILEHT
+522 MFRMSQVYAKILEHI

-556 SRAFLTV
+556 SRAFLV
-563 NEKPRSWRILSKELQ
+563 VDKKPHYWRILSKELQ
-578 AMEQLDIPYFR
+578 AIEQLDIPYFS
-589 AVPGSD
+589 ACPGSD

-600 PGESIADYF
+600 PGESIAEYF

-621 ENLSEAD
+621 ENLSAED
-628 LARQVEIIKGCF
+628 LARQLEIIQGCF
-640 YAQGKSVDLQGDSS
+640 YAQGKTVKLQTASL
-654 PGNTPPLKRGVGGI
+654 PLEPI
-668 EEALNSPN
+668 
-676 PVKSQSHSLVPLT
+676 KSQNHSPVPLT
-689 KEQLLQEATRL
+689 KEQLLQEATRI
-700 AEEIQARA
+700 AEEIQAQA
-708 IWGSDGSVKW
+708 IWGRDGSVKW
-718 IGFNYFPNAKCFQ
+718 IGFNYFPNAQCFQ
-731 FEPLGNN
+731 FEPLADN

-801 LIYGLVTTSQF
+801 LIYGLVTISQF
-812 LREPALVEDAAR
+812 LKEPALVEDAEQ
-824 IANLITPE
+824 IANFITPE
-832 LIAADQQFDIIY
+832 LIAADKQFDIIY

-877 NHQVKVAGIPQAWNI
+877 NNQVKVAGIPQAWDI
-892 LQQGQYLGF
+892 LQQGQYPGF

-922 AYLAAA
+922 AYLTAA
-928 KAAITY
+928 KAAISY
-934 ERSVFLEQPEEKIQS
+934 ERSVFIQQPKENIQS
-949 SRFDIAGEILLGRLA
+949 SKFDIAGEIFLARLA
-964 SLSILNTND
+964 SLSILNTTD
-973 FYQELEIV
+973 VYQELEIV
-981 LRTTHTNDL
+981 LKSICTNDL
-990 IDVDSIRCGNFGKI
+990 IDVDCIECGNFGKI
-1004 EMLLLASQKFDRPEL
+1004 EMLLLATKKLERPEL
-1019 REKALIRASDI
+1019 REEAIIGASHI
-1030 VNDAQIAGGYQ
+1030 VNNAQLAGGYQ
-1041 FLKLPISVFNPGLF
+1041 FLKLPNSAFNPGLF
-1055 QGTAGIGYELLRLVE
+1055 QGTAGIGYELSRLVE
-1070 ELLPSVLSFVS
+1070 DSLPSVLFFC

>member
-1 MIALARNVSQKMKVK
+1 MKVK

-25 QASCLPERLGKQ
+25 QASCLSERLGKQ

-45 QLTSRLQRWCKVSA
+45 QLTSRLHRWCEVSA

-67 KRLLWDGLD
+67 KRLLWDELD
-76 VEQVQQVLR
+76 VEQVQQALR
-85 SLPVIDSQILPVWA
+85 SLPVVDSQILPFWA
-99 ETLRAMIK
+99 ETLRAIIET
-107 TASNFNP
+107 TANFHP
-114 PSLTP
+114 PSLTLIYP
-119 INSQNPLVFQELLL
+119 QKPLAFQELLL

-141 QLLSRLGTNSLSSEH
+141 QLLTRLGTNFLSGEH

-166 YLTFECSLF
+166 YLAFECSLL

-187 AEYSRSV
+187 AEYSRFV

-205 TPQDEYNTFVDK
+205 TRQDEYNTFVDK
-217 LLEDGMLGFF
+217 LLGDGMLGFF

-238 TAIDFWVEATADFIQ
+238 TAIDFWVEAIAGFLQ

-270 SELGKVIG
+270 SHLGKVIDIK
-278 LQPSLSDP
+278 PSLSDP
-286 HHQGKTVIAL
+286 HHQGRTVIAL

-306 KPKGLEA
+306 KPKGLGA

-348 YVEHLP
+348 YAEHIP
-354 CADKAAAQRFYQ
+354 CKDQAAAQRFYQ

-373 LLHIL
+373 LLYTL
-378 RVSDCHHQNLVA
+378 RVTDCHHQNLVA
-390 NGEHFVLVDMET
+390 NGEHLVLVDMET
-402 LMQPEAKLMADFPQ
+402 LMQPEAKLMADSSQ
-416 VTEVEKIVGQQF
+416 VMEVEKVVGKQF
-428 WDSVVRTGLLPRWN
+428 WDSVVRTGLLPRWD
-442 FLENGCIAYQNNA
+442 FLEKGCIAYQNNA
-455 LSRCQNHPSPALTNL
+455 LSRCQNHPSPALTNV

-475 IPLEGGDYLDE
+475 IPLAGGDYLDE

-500 HQQVLLAEDSPLTAL
+500 RQDILLAEDSPLAAL

-522 MFRMSQVYGKILEHT
+522 MFRMTRIYGKILQHI

-544 NGIDKS
+544 NGIDRS

-563 NEKPRSWRILSKELQ
+563 NEKPHNLRILSKELQ
-578 AMEQLDIPYFR
+578 AMEQLDIPYFS
-589 AVPGSD
+589 ACPGSVQ
-595 ELVLE
+595 LVLE
-600 PGESIADYF
+600 PGESIAEYF

-621 ENLSEAD
+621 ENLSKED
-628 LARQVEIIKGCF
+628 LAQQVEIIKGCF
-640 YAQGKSVDLQGDSS
+640 YAQGKPVNLQGDSI
-654 PGNTPPLKRGVGGI
+654 TPD
-668 EEALNSPN
+668 
-676 PVKSQSHSLVPLT
+676 PVKSQSHSLVSLT

-718 IGFNYFPNAKCFQ
+718 IGFNYIPNAKCFQ
-731 FEPLGNN
+731 FEPLGDN

-801 LIYGLVTTSQF
+801 LIYSLVTTSQF
-812 LREPALVEDAAR
+812 LKEPALVEDAAG

-892 LQQGQYLGF
+892 LQQGQQYTGF

-922 AYLAAA
+922 AYLAVA
-928 KAAITY
+928 KAAITH
-934 ERSVFLEQPEEKIQS
+934 ERSVFLQQLEENIQF
-949 SRFDIAGEILLGRLA
+949 SRFDIAGEILLVRLA

-973 FYQELEIV
+973 VYQELEVV
-981 LRTTHTNDL
+981 LRTTRTNDL
-990 IDVDSIRCGNFGKI
+990 IDVDSIECGNFGKI
-1004 EMLLLASQKFDRPEL
+1004 EILLLAAQKLDCPEL
-1019 REKALIRASDI
+1019 REEAIVRASYI
-1030 VNDAQIAGGYQ
+1030 VNLAQLAGGYQ
-1041 FLKLPISVFNPGLF
+1041 FLKLPSSVFNPGLF
-1055 QGTAGIGYELLRLVE
+1055 QGTAGIGYELLRLIKD
-1070 ELLPSVLSFVS
+1070 LLPSVLSF

>member
-1 MIALARNVSQKMKVK
+1 MKVK
-16 TSDLTQIIA
+16 ISDLTQIIA
-25 QASCLPERLGKQ
+25 QASCLSERLGKE

-45 QLTSRLQRWCKVSA
+45 QITSRLQRWCKVSA

-76 VEQVQQVLR
+76 VEQVQQALR
-85 SLPVIDSQILPVWA
+85 SLPVVDSQILPVWA
-99 ETLRAMIK
+99 ETLRAMIE
-107 TASNFNP
+107 TASNFYP

-119 INSQNPLVFQELLL
+119 INPQTLAFQELLL
-133 PAISVARQ
+133 PVISVARQ
-141 QLLSRLGTNSLSSEH
+141 RLLTRLGTNSLSSEH
-156 LPLKILSESA
+156 LPLKILSESC

-175 EKLLNLSAKTLT
+175 EKLLNLSAKTFT
-187 AEYSRSV
+187 VEYSRSV
-194 ALMGIQLQNQT
+194 TLREIQLQNQT
-205 TPQDEYNTFVDK
+205 NTQNEYNTFVEK
-217 LLEDGMLGFF
+217 LLEDGMLEFF
-227 QQYPVLGRLMA
+227 QEYPVLARLMA
-238 TAIDFWVEATADFIQ
+238 TAIDFWVEATADFLQ

-270 SELGKVIG
+270 SHLGKVIDIK
-278 LQPSLSDP
+278 PSLSDP

-296 TFESGLKLVY
+296 IFDSGLKLVY
-306 KPKGLEA
+306 KPKGLGA

-342 DYGWVE
+342 NYGWVE

-354 CADKAAAQRFYQ
+354 CKDQAAAQRFYQ
-366 RAGMLLC
+366 RSGMLLC

-378 RVSDCHHQNLVA
+378 RVTDCHHQNLVA

-402 LMQPEAKLMADFPQ
+402 LMQPEAKLMGDFPEE
-416 VTEVEKIVGQQF
+416 TEVEKIVGKQF
-428 WDSVVRTGLLPRWN
+428 WDSVVRTGLLPRWD

-455 LSRCQNHPSPALTNL
+455 LSRCQGHPSPALTNV
-470 PMLDG
+470 PMLNG

-500 HQQVLLAEDSPLTAL
+500 HQQVLLAEDSPLAAL

-522 MFRMSQVYGKILEHT
+522 MFRMSQIYAKILQHI

-544 NGIDKS
+544 NGIDRS

-556 SRAFLTV
+556 SRAFLV
-563 NEKPRSWRILSKELQ
+563 VDEKPHYWGILSKELQ
-578 AMEQLDIPYFR
+578 AMEQLDIPYFS
-589 AVPGSD
+589 ACPGSD

-600 PGESIADYF
+600 PGESIAEYF

-640 YAQGKSVDLQGDSS
+640 YAEGKS
-654 PGNTPPLKRGVGGI
+654 GNLHRHSITP
-668 EEALNSPN
+668 E
-676 PVKSQSHSLVPLT
+676 PVKSQSQSLVSLT

-708 IWGSDGSVKW
+708 IWGSDGSVQW
-718 IGFNYFPNAKCFQ
+718 IGFNYIPNAKCFQ
-731 FEPLGNN
+731 FEPLGEN

-748 FLAALDYVRGTNQ
+748 FLAALDYVSGTNQ

-801 LIYGLVTTSQF
+801 LIYGLVTISQF
-812 LREPALVEDAAR
+812 LREPALVEDAVG
-824 IANLITPE
+824 IANFITPE

-877 NHQVKVAGIPQAWNI
+877 NHQVKVQEYPRLGIFYNKGNI
-892 LQQGQYLGF
+892 RVSFMVQG
-901 FHGAGGIAYALL
+901 
-913 RLYAVTADS
+913 
-922 AYLAAA
+922 
-928 KAAITY
+928 
-934 ERSVFLEQPEEKIQS
+934 
-949 SRFDIAGEILLGRLA
+949 
-964 SLSILNTND
+964 
-973 FYQELEIV
+973 
-981 LRTTHTNDL
+981 
-990 IDVDSIRCGNFGKI
+990 
-1004 EMLLLASQKFDRPEL
+1004 
-1019 REKALIRASDI
+1019 
-1030 VNDAQIAGGYQ
+1030 
-1041 FLKLPISVFNPGLF
+1041 
-1055 QGTAGIGYELLRLVE
+1055 ELLMLY
-1070 ELLPSVLSFVS
+1070 SGSMLSLQIQPI

>member
-1 MIALARNVSQKMKVK
+1 MKVK

-25 QASCLPERLGKQ
+25 QANYLSERLGKR
-37 LQVTDSEQ
+37 LQVTESEQ
-45 QLTSRLQRWCKVSA
+45 QLILRLQRWCKVSA

-76 VEQVQQVLR
+76 IEQVQQLLR
-85 SLPVIDSQILPVWA
+85 SLPVVDSQSLPVWA
-99 ETLRAMIK
+99 EILRAIIE
-107 TASNFNP
+107 TTSNFNTS
-114 PSLTP
+114 SLTP
-119 INSQNPLVFQELLL
+119 INLQNPLAFPELLL

-141 QLLSRLGTNSLSSEH
+141 QLLIRLDNNNFLSAEH

-175 EKLLNLSAKTLT
+175 EKLLNLSAKTLA
-187 AEYSRSV
+187 AEYSRYI
-194 ALMGIQLQNQT
+194 ALMEVQLQNQT
-205 TPQDEYNTFVDK
+205 TPQNEYNTFVDK
-217 LLEDGMLGFF
+217 LLQDGMLGFF

-238 TAIDFWVEATADFIQ
+238 TAIDFWVEEIADFFQ
-253 RLQADI
+253 RLQVDL
-259 PAIQQTFSPSQ
+259 PEIQQTFSPSQ
-270 SELGKVIG
+270 PNLGKVIDIK
-278 LQPSLSDP
+278 PSLSDP
-286 HHQGKTVIAL
+286 HYKGRTVIAL

-306 KPKGLEA
+306 KPKGLGT
-313 EVAFTQFLD
+313 EVTFTQFLD
-322 WCNQQDISLPFKVL
+322 WCNQQDICLPFKVL
-336 KICDRS
+336 KVCDRS

-354 CADKAAAQRFYQ
+354 CKDQAAAQRFYQ

-378 RVSDCHHQNLVA
+378 RVTDCHHQNLIA

-402 LMQPEAKLMADFPQ
+402 LMQPEAKLIADFPQ
-416 VTEVEKIVGQQF
+416 VTEVEKIVNKQF
-428 WDSVVRTGLLPRWN
+428 WDSVVRTGLLPRWS

-455 LSRCQNHPSPALTNL
+455 LSRCQNHPSPALTNIPIL
-470 PMLDG
+470 NG

-486 IVWGFEQMY
+486 IVWGFEEMY
-495 RLLIS
+495 RFLMS
-500 HQQVLLAEDSPLTAL
+500 HQQVLLAEDSPLATF

-522 MFRMSQVYGKILEHT
+522 MFRMSQVYAKILEHT
-537 QSPKWLR
+537 QHPKWLC

-563 NEKPRSWRILSKELQ
+563 NEKPHYWRILSKELQ
-578 AMEQLDIPYFR
+578 AMEQLDIPYFS
-589 AVPGSD
+589 ACPGSN

-600 PGESIADYF
+600 PGESIAEYF

-628 LARQVEIIKGCF
+628 LAWQVEVIKGCF
-640 YAQGKSVDLQGDSS
+640 YAEGKTVNLQVELRTPNLVKNQSDS
-654 PGNTPPLKRGVGGI
+654 LI
-668 EEALNSPN
+668 
-676 PVKSQSHSLVPLT
+676 PLT

-718 IGFNYFPNAKCFQ
+718 ISFNYFPNAKCFQ
-731 FEPLGNN
+731 FEPLGDN

-772 IRKFLQTFDFESHR
+772 LRKFLQTFDFESHR

-801 LIYGLVTTSQF
+801 LIYGLVTISQF
-812 LREPALVEDAAR
+812 LRESALVEDAVR

-832 LIAADQQFDIIY
+832 LIATDQQFDIIY

-856 YHHTQE
+856 YDHTQE

-892 LQQGQYLGF
+892 LQQGQYPGF

-922 AYLAAA
+922 AYLVAA
-928 KAAITY
+928 KTAMTY
-934 ERSVFLEQPEEKIQS
+934 EWSVFLQQTEDNIQS
-949 SRFDIAGEILLGRLA
+949 SKFDIAGEMLLGRLA
-964 SLSILNTND
+964 SLSILDTND
-973 FYQELEIV
+973 FAQELEIV
-981 LRTTHTNDL
+981 LRTICTNDL
-990 IDVDSIRCGNFGKI
+990 IDVDSIECGNFGKI
-1004 EMLLLASQKFDRPEL
+1004 EMLLLAGQKLGRPDL
-1019 REKALIRASDI
+1019 RKEAFIRASSS
-1030 VNDAQIAGGYQ
+1030 VNRAQFSGGYQ
-1041 FLKLPISVFNPGLF
+1041 FLKLPSFLFNPGLF
-1055 QGTAGIGYELLRLVE
+1055 QGTVGIGYELLRVTE
-1070 ELLPSVLSFVS
+1070 NLLPSVLSL

>member
-1 MIALARNVSQKMKVK
+1 MKVK

-25 QASCLPERLGKQ
+25 QASCLSERLGKQ

-45 QLTSRLQRWCKVSA
+45 QLISRLQRWCKVSA

-76 VEQVQQVLR
+76 VEQVQQALR
-85 SLPVIDSQILPVWA
+85 SLPVVDSQVLPVWS
-99 ETLRAMIK
+99 ETLRAMIE
-107 TASNFNP
+107 TASNFHP
-114 PSLTP
+114 PSLTT
-119 INSQNPLVFQELLL
+119 INPQKPLAFQELLL

-141 QLLSRLGTNSLSSEH
+141 QLLIRLGTNSLSDEH
-156 LPLKILSESA
+156 LPFKILSESS
-166 YLTFECSLF
+166 YLTFECSLL

-187 AEYSRSV
+187 AEYSRFV
-194 ALMGIQLQNQT
+194 ALEQKLLHEVEIRPQNQT
-205 TPQDEYNTFVDK
+205 THQDEYNTFVEK
-217 LLEDGMLGFF
+217 LLGNGMLGFF

-238 TAIDFWVEATADFIQ
+238 TAIDFWVEAIADFIQ

-270 SELGKVIG
+270 SHLGKVIDI
-278 LQPSLSDP
+278 QPSLSDP
-286 HHQGKTVIAL
+286 HHQGRTVIAL

-306 KPKGLEA
+306 KPKGLGA

-354 CADKAAAQRFYQ
+354 CEDKAAAQRFYQ

-378 RVSDCHHQNLVA
+378 RVTDCHHQNLVA

-402 LMQPEAKLMADFPQ
+402 LMHPEAKLMVDFPQ
-416 VTEVEKIVGQQF
+416 VTEVEKIVGKQF
-428 WDSVVRTGLLPRWN
+428 WDSVVRTGLLPGWD
-442 FLENGCIAYQNNA
+442 FLENGCIAYQKNA
-455 LSRCQNHPSPALTNL
+455 LSRCQNHPSPALTNV

-475 IPLEGGDYLDE
+475 IPLAGSDYLDE

-500 HQQVLLAEDSPLTAL
+500 RQHILLAEDSPLAAL

-522 MFRMSQVYGKILEHT
+522 IFRMTPIYGKILHHI

-544 NGIDKS
+544 NGIDRS

-556 SRAFLTV
+556 SRAFV
-563 NEKPRSWRILSKELQ
+563 VVDEKPHYWRILSKELQ
-578 AMEQLDIPYFR
+578 AMEQLDIPYFS

-600 PGESIADYF
+600 PGESIAEYF

-628 LARQVEIIKGCF
+628 LSRQVEIIKGCF
-640 YAQGKSVDLQGDSS
+640 YAQGKSVDLQIDSI
-654 PGNTPPLKRGVGGI
+654 TPD
-668 EEALNSPN
+668 
-676 PVKSQSHSLVPLT
+676 PVKSQSHNLVPLT

-708 IWGSDGSVKW
+708 IWGSDGSVQW

-731 FEPLGNN
+731 FEPLGDN

-772 IRKFLQTFDFESHR
+772 IRKFLQTFSFESHR
-786 RFVRQGIGGGMGLGS
+786 RFARQGIGGGMGLGS
-801 LIYGLVTTSQF
+801 LIYGLVTISKF
-812 LREPALVEDAAR
+812 LREPALVEDAAG

-892 LQQGQYLGF
+892 LQQGQHPGF

-934 ERSVFLEQPEEKIQS
+934 GWSVFLQQPEENIQS
-949 SRFDIAGEILLGRLA
+949 SRFDLAGEILLACLA

-973 FYQELEIV
+973 VYQELEIV
-981 LRTTHTNDL
+981 LRTTRTNDL
-990 IDVDSIRCGNFGKI
+990 IDVDSIECGNFGKI
-1004 EMLLLASQKFDRPEL
+1004 EMLLLAAQKLNPPEL
-1019 REKALIRASDI
+1019 REEAVIRASYI
-1030 VNDAQIAGGYQ
+1030 VNDAQLAGGYQ
-1041 FLKLPISVFNPGLF
+1041 FLKLPSSVFNPGLF

-1070 ELLPSVLSFVS
+1070 DSLPSVLSF

>member
-1 MIALARNVSQKMKVK
+1 MKVK
-16 TSDLTQIIA
+16 TSDLRQIIA
-25 QASCLPERLGKQ
+25 QASCLSERLGKQ
-37 LQVTDSEQ
+37 LQVTNSEQ
-45 QLTSRLQRWCKVSA
+45 LLTSRLQRWCKVSA

-76 VEQVQQVLR
+76 IEQVQQVLR
-85 SLPVIDSQILPVWA
+85 SLPVVDTQILPVWA
-99 ETLRAMIK
+99 EILKAMIE
-107 TASNFNP
+107 TAANFQP
-114 PSLTP
+114 LSLTP
-119 INSQNPLVFQELLL
+119 IQPQNPLAFQELLL

-141 QLLSRLGTNSLSSEH
+141 RLLNRLGTNSLSGEH
-156 LPLKILSESA
+156 LPLKILSESV
-166 YLTFECSLF
+166 YLSLECSLL

-205 TPQDEYNTFVDK
+205 TRQDEYNTFVEK
-217 LLEDGMLGFF
+217 ILEDGMLGFF

-238 TAIDFWVEATADFIQ
+238 TAIDFWVEATADFLQ
-253 RLQADI
+253 RLIADI

-270 SELGKVIG
+270 SHLGKVIDI
-278 LQPSLSDP
+278 QPSLSDP
-286 HHQGKTVIAL
+286 HHQGRTVIAL

-306 KPKGLEA
+306 KPKSLGA
-313 EVAFTQFLD
+313 EVAFTQFLG

-336 KICDRS
+336 KICVPRSGSQTDRS

-354 CADKAAAQRFYQ
+354 CQDKAAAQRFYQ

-378 RVSDCHHQNLVA
+378 RVTDCHHENLVA

-402 LMQPEAKLMADFPQ
+402 LMQPEVKLMADFPQ
-416 VTEVEKIVGQQF
+416 ITEVEQIVGKQF
-428 WDSVVRTGLLPRWN
+428 WDSVVRTGILPRWN

-455 LSRCQNHPSPALTNL
+455 LSRCQNHPSPALTNV
-470 PMLDG
+470 PMLNA
-475 IPLEGGDYLDE
+475 IPLEAGDYLDE
-486 IVWGFEQMY
+486 ILWGFEQMY

-500 HQQVLLAEDSPLTAL
+500 RQHILLAEHSPLAAF

-522 MFRMSQVYGKILEHT
+522 MFRMSQVYGKILEHI
-537 QSPKWLR
+537 QHPKWLR

-550 IEIDHL
+550 IELDHL
-556 SRAFLTV
+556 SRAFLV
-563 NEKPRSWRILSKELQ
+563 VDEKPHYWRILSKELQ
-578 AMEQLDIPYFR
+578 AMEQLDIPYFS
-589 AVPGSD
+589 ACPGSD

-600 PGESIADYF
+600 PGESIAEYF
-609 QEPSYKTVQTQL
+609 EEPSYKTLQTQL

-628 LARQVEIIKGCF
+628 LARQAEIIKGCF
-640 YAQGKSVDLQGDSS
+640 YAQSKSVNLQGDAI
-654 PGNTPPLKRGVGGI
+654 TP
-668 EEALNSPN
+668 E
-676 PVKSQSHSLVPLT
+676 PVKSQNHSLVPLR
-689 KEQLLQEATRL
+689 KEQLLQQATRL

-708 IWGSDGSVKW
+708 IWGSDGSVQW

-731 FEPLGNN
+731 FQPLGDN

-761 FRELVMGALFS
+761 FRELVMGGLFS
-772 IRKFLQTFDFESHR
+772 IRKFLQTLDFESHR

-801 LIYGLVTTSQF
+801 LIYGLVTISQF
-812 LREPALVEDAAR
+812 LREPALVEDATG
-824 IANLITPE
+824 IANFITPE

-877 NHQVKVAGIPQAWNI
+877 NHQVKVEGIPQAWNI
-892 LQQGQYLGF
+892 LQQGQYPGF
-901 FHGAGGIAYALL
+901 FHGTGGIAYALL
-913 RLYAVTADS
+913 RLYAVTRDS
-922 AYLAAA
+922 AYLTAA

-934 ERSVFLEQPEEKIQS
+934 ERSVFLQESEKNIQS
-949 SRFDIAGEILLGRLA
+949 SRFDIAGEILLARLA

-973 FYQELEIV
+973 IYQELEIV
-981 LRTTHTNDL
+981 LRTTCTNDL
-990 IDVDSIRCGNFGKI
+990 IDVDSIECGNFGKI
-1004 EMLLLASQKFDRPEL
+1004 EMLLLSAQKLDRPEL
-1019 REKALIRASDI
+1019 REEALIRASYI
-1030 VNDAQIAGGYQ
+1030 INSAQVAGGYQ
-1041 FLKLPISVFNPGLF
+1041 FLELPNSVFNPSLF

-1070 ELLPSVLSFVS
+1070 ESLPSVLSFCMTPARFYQ

>member
-1 MIALARNVSQKMKVK
+1 MKVK
-16 TSDLTQIIA
+16 ISDLTQIIA
-25 QASCLPERLGKQ
+25 QASCLSERLGKQ

-76 VEQVQQVLR
+76 IEQVQQVLR
-85 SLPVIDSQILPVWA
+85 SLPVIDTQILPVWA
-99 ETLRAMIK
+99 DTLRAIIE
-107 TASNFNP
+107 TASNFHA

-119 INSQNPLVFQELLL
+119 LNPQTLAFQELLL

-141 QLLSRLGTNSLSSEH
+141 QLLTRPGANFLSGEH

-187 AEYSRSV
+187 AEYSRFV
-194 ALMGIQLQNQT
+194 AQMGIQLQNQT
-205 TPQDEYNTFVDK
+205 TWQNEYNTFVDQ
-217 LLEDGMLGFF
+217 LLQYGMLGFF

-238 TAIDFWVEATADFIQ
+238 TAIDFWVEEIADFLQ
-253 RLQADI
+253 RLQVDL
-259 PAIQQTFSPSQ
+259 PEIQQTFSPSQ
-270 SELGKVIG
+270 PNLGKVIDIK
-278 LQPSLSDP
+278 PSLSDP
-286 HHQGKTVIAL
+286 HHQGRTVIAL

-306 KPKGLEA
+306 KPKGLGA

-322 WCNQQDISLPFKVL
+322 WCNQQDIPLHFKVL

-342 DYGWVE
+342 NYGWVE

-354 CADKAAAQRFYQ
+354 CADKAAAQQFYQ

-378 RVSDCHHQNLVA
+378 RGTDCHHQNLVA

-402 LMQPEAKLMADFPQ
+402 LMQPEAKLIADFPQ
-416 VTEVEKIVGQQF
+416 VTEVEKIVNKQF
-428 WDSVVRTGLLPRWN
+428 WDSVVRTGILPRWN
-442 FLENGCIAYQNNA
+442 FIENGCIAYQNNA
-455 LSRCQNHPSPALTNL
+455 LSRCQNHPSPALTNV
-470 PMLDG
+470 PVLDG
-475 IPLEGGDYLDE
+475 IPLEGSDYIDE

-495 RLLIS
+495 RFFMS
-500 HQQVLLAEDSPLTAL
+500 HQQVLLAEDSPLATF

-522 MFRMSQVYGKILEHT
+522 MFRMSQVYAKILEHI

-556 SRAFLTV
+556 SRAFMTV
-563 NEKPRSWRILSKELQ
+563 DEKPHYWQILSKELQ
-578 AMEQLDIPYFR
+578 AMEQLDIPYFS
-589 AVPGSD
+589 ACPGSD

-600 PGESIADYF
+600 LGKSIAEYF
-609 QEPSYKTVQTQL
+609 QEPSYKTVQIQL
-621 ENLSEAD
+621 QNLSEAD

-640 YAQGKSVDLQGDSS
+640 YAEGKTVNLQLESR
-654 PGNTPPLKRGVGGI
+654 TP
-668 EEALNSPN
+668 NS
-676 PVKSQSHSLVPLT
+676 VKSQSDSLISLT

-731 FEPLGNN
+731 FQPLGDN

-748 FLAALDYVRGTNQ
+748 FLAALDYVKGTNQ

-772 IRKFLQTFDFESHR
+772 IRKFLQTFDYESQR

-801 LIYGLVTTSQF
+801 LIYGLVTISQF
-812 LREPALVEDAAR
+812 LKEPALVEDAAK

-844 GASGAILGLLSL
+844 GAAGAILGLLSL
-856 YHHTQE
+856 YQHTQE
-862 PKILERAIN
+862 TNILERAIN

-877 NHQVKVAGIPQAWNI
+877 NHQVQVAGIPQAWNI
-892 LQQGQYLGF
+892 LQQGQYTGF

-922 AYLAAA
+922 DYLAAA
-928 KAAITY
+928 KAAMTY
-934 ERSVFLEQPEEKIQS
+934 EWSVFLQQTKENIQAS
-949 SRFDIAGEILLGRLA
+949 GFDIAEEILLGRLA
-964 SLSILNTND
+964 SLSILDTND
-973 FYQELEIV
+973 VDQELEIV
-981 LRTTHTNDL
+981 LTTKRKNDL
-990 IDVDSIRCGNFGKI
+990 TNVDSIECGNFGKI
-1004 EMLLLASQKFDRPEL
+1004 EMLLLAAKKLDRPEL
-1019 REKALIRASDI
+1019 RKEALIRASSI
-1030 VNDAQIAGGYQ
+1030 VNRGQVARGYQ
-1041 FLKLPISVFNPGLF
+1041 FLKLPSSVFNPGLF

-1070 ELLPSVLSFVS
+1070 NLLPSVFSFYCSTQAGVQPGVSR

>member
-1 MIALARNVSQKMKVK
+1 MKVK
-16 TSDLTQIIA
+16 TSELTQIIA
-25 QASCLPERLGKQ
+25 QASCLSERLGKQ
-37 LQVTDSEQ
+37 LQVTDSEE
-45 QLTSRLQRWCKVSA
+45 QLTSRLHRWCKVSA

-76 VEQVQQVLR
+76 IEQVQQALR
-85 SLPVIDSQILPVWA
+85 SLPVIDTQILPVWA
-99 ETLRAMIK
+99 ETLRAMIE
-107 TASNFNP
+107 TASNFHP

-119 INSQNPLVFQELLL
+119 INPQTLAFQELLL

-141 QLLSRLGTNSLSSEH
+141 QLLTRLGTNFLSSEH

-166 YLTFECSLF
+166 YLTFECSLL
-175 EKLLNLSAKTLT
+175 EILLNLSAKTLT

-194 ALMGIQLQNQT
+194 ALMEIKPQNQT
-205 TPQDEYNTFVDK
+205 NRQDEYNTFVEK
-217 LLEDGMLGFF
+217 LLQDGMLGFF

-238 TAIDFWVEATADFIQ
+238 TAIDFWVEAIADFLQ

-270 SELGKVIG
+270 SHLGKVIDIK
-278 LQPSLSDP
+278 PSLSDP
-286 HHQGKTVIAL
+286 HHQGRMVIAL

-306 KPKGLEA
+306 KPKDLGA
-313 EVAFTQFLD
+313 EIAFTKLLD

-336 KICDRS
+336 KICVPRRGSLRDRS
-342 DYGWVE
+342 NYGWVE

-354 CADKAAAQRFYQ
+354 CKDQAAAQRFYQ

-378 RVSDCHHQNLVA
+378 RVTDCHHQNLVA

-402 LMQPEAKLMADFPQ
+402 LMQPEATLMADFPQ
-416 VTEVEKIVGQQF
+416 GTEVEKIVGKQF

-455 LSRCQNHPSPALTNL
+455 LSRCQNHPSPALTNV

-475 IPLEGGDYLDE
+475 IPLEAGDYLDE
-486 IVWGFEQMY
+486 IVWGFEEMY
-495 RLLIS
+495 RFLIS
-500 HQQVLLAEDSPLTAL
+500 HQQILLAQDSPLAAL

-522 MFRMSQVYGKILEHT
+522 MFRMSQLYAKILEHI
-537 QSPKWLR
+537 QHPKWLR
-544 NGIDKS
+544 NGIDRS

-556 SRAFLTV
+556 SRAFLV
-563 NEKPRSWRILSKELQ
+563 VDEKPHYWQILSKELR
-578 AMEQLDIPYFR
+578 AMEQLDIPYFS
-589 AVPGSD
+589 ACPGSN

-600 PGESIADYF
+600 PGESITEYF

-640 YAQGKSVDLQGDSS
+640 YAQGKLLNLH
-654 PGNTPPLKRGVGGI
+654 GNSI
-668 EEALNSPN
+668 
-676 PVKSQSHSLVPLT
+676 SHSLVSLT

-718 IGFNYFPNAKCFQ
+718 IGFNYIPNAKCFQ
-731 FEPLGNN
+731 FEPLGDN

-772 IRKFLQTFDFESHR
+772 IRKFLQTFDFESRR

-801 LIYGLVTTSQF
+801 LIYGLVTISQF
-812 LREPALVEDAAR
+812 LKEPALVEDATE
-824 IANLITPE
+824 IANFITPE
-832 LIAADQQFDIIY
+832 LIAADQQFNIIY

-856 YHHTQE
+856 YHQTQD
-862 PKILERAIN
+862 PNILKTAIN

-892 LQQGQYLGF
+892 LQQGQYPGF

-913 RLYAVTADS
+913 RLYAVTGDS

-928 KAAITY
+928 KAAIIY
-934 ERSVFLEQPEEKIQS
+934 ERSVFLQPEENIQS
-949 SRFDIAGEILLGRLA
+949 TRFDIAEEILLARLS

-973 FYQELEIV
+973 VYQELEIV
-981 LRTTHTNDL
+981 LRTTRTNDL
-990 IDVDSIRCGNFGKI
+990 IDVDSIECGNFGKI
-1004 EMLLLASQKFDRPEL
+1004 EMLLLAAQKLNRPEL
-1019 REKALIRASDI
+1019 REEAIIRASCI
-1030 VNDAQIAGGYQ
+1030 VNRGQLAGGYQ
-1041 FLKLPISVFNPGLF
+1041 FLKLPSSVFNPGLF

-1070 ELLPSVLSFVS
+1070 DLLPSVFSFC

>member
-1 MIALARNVSQKMKVK
+1 MKVK

-25 QASCLPERLGKQ
+25 QASCLSERLGKQ

-67 KRLLWDGLD
+67 KRLLWDELD
-76 VEQVQQVLR
+76 IEQVQQLLR
-85 SLPVIDSQILPVWA
+85 SLPVVDSQVLPVWV
-99 ETLRAMIK
+99 ETLRAIIE
-107 TASNFNP
+107 TASNFHP

-119 INSQNPLVFQELLL
+119 IYLQQPLAFQELLL

-141 QLLSRLGTNSLSSEH
+141 ELLSRLGTNFLSGEH

-194 ALMGIQLQNQT
+194 TLMEVQLQNQN
-205 TPQDEYNTFVDK
+205 PQEQYNTFVNQ
-217 LLEDGMLGFF
+217 LLQDGMLGFF

-238 TAIDFWVEATADFIQ
+238 TAIDFWVEEVADFLQ

-259 PAIQQTFSPSQ
+259 PAIQQIFSHSQ
-270 SELGKVIG
+270 PHLGKVIDIK
-278 LQPSLSDP
+278 PSLSDP
-286 HHQGKTVIAL
+286 HHQGRTVIAL
-296 TFESGLKLVY
+296 TFESGLKLIY
-306 KPKGLEA
+306 KPKGLRA
-313 EVAFTQFLD
+313 EVAFTQLLD
-322 WCNQQDISLPFKVL
+322 WCNQQDIYLAFKVL

-354 CADKAAAQRFYQ
+354 CKDQAAAQRFYQ

-373 LLHIL
+373 LLSIL
-378 RVSDCHHQNLVA
+378 RVTDCHHQNLVA
-390 NGEHFVLVDMET
+390 NEEHFVLVDMET
-402 LMQPEAKLMADFPQ
+402 LMQPEAKQMAEFPQ
-416 VTEVEKIVGQQF
+416 VTEVEKIVGKQF
-428 WDSVVRTGLLPRWN
+428 SDSVVRTGLLPRWN

-455 LSRCQNHPSPALTNL
+455 LSRCQNHPSSALTNV
-470 PMLDG
+470 PMLDS
-475 IPLEGGDYLDE
+475 IPLEGGDYLDK
-486 IVWGFEQMY
+486 IVWGFERMY
-495 RLLIS
+495 RFLIS
-500 HQQVLLAEDSPLTAL
+500 HQQVLLAEDSPLVAF

-522 MFRMSQVYGKILEHT
+522 MFRMSQVYAKILEHL

-563 NEKPRSWRILSKELQ
+563 NEKPHYWRILSKELQ
-578 AMEQLDIPYFR
+578 AMEQLDIPYFS
-589 AVPGSD
+589 ACAGSD
-595 ELVLE
+595 ELVLA
-600 PGESIADYF
+600 PGESIAEYF

-621 ENLSEAD
+621 ENLSETD

-640 YAQGKSVDLQGDSS
+640 YAEGKTVKLQVKSRTLDS
-654 PGNTPPLKRGVGGI
+654 
-668 EEALNSPN
+668 
-676 PVKSQSHSLVPLT
+676 VKSQSDNLIPLT
-689 KEQLLQEATRL
+689 TEQLLQEATRL

-708 IWGSDGSVKW
+708 IWGSDRSVKW

-731 FEPLGNN
+731 FEPLGDN

-761 FRELVMGALFS
+761 FREMVMGSLFS
-772 IRKFLQTFDFESHR
+772 IRKFLQTFDYESQR

-801 LIYGLVTTSQF
+801 LIYGLVTISQF
-812 LREPALVEDAAR
+812 LTEPALIEDAAK
-824 IANLITPE
+824 IANFITPE
-832 LIAADQQFDIIY
+832 LIATDQQFDIIY

-856 YHHTQE
+856 YRHIQD
-862 PKILERAIN
+862 PNILERAIN

-877 NHQVKVAGIPQAWNI
+877 KHQVKVGGILQAWNI
-892 LQQGQYLGF
+892 LQQGQHPGF
-901 FHGAGGIAYALL
+901 FQGAGGIAYALL
-913 RLYAVTADS
+913 RLYEVTADS
-922 AYLAAA
+922 AYLAAV
-928 KAAITY
+928 KAAMTY
-934 ERSVFLEQPEEKIQS
+934 ERSVFLQQPEENTQS
-949 SRFDIAGEILLGRLA
+949 SRFDLAGEILLGRLA
-964 SLSILNTND
+964 SLSILDTHEVN
-973 FYQELEIV
+973 QELETV
-981 LRTTHTNDL
+981 LRTTPTNDL
-990 IDVDSIRCGNFGKI
+990 IDRDSIECGNFGKI
-1004 EMLLLASQKFDRPEL
+1004 EMLLLAAQKLDRPEL
-1019 REKALIRASDI
+1019 RKDALIRASCI
-1030 VNDAQIAGGYQ
+1030 VNDAQLAGGYQ
-1041 FLKLPISVFNPGLF
+1041 FLKLLSFVFNPGLF

-1070 ELLPSVLSFVS
+1070 KSLPSGLSFCISPAQFHR